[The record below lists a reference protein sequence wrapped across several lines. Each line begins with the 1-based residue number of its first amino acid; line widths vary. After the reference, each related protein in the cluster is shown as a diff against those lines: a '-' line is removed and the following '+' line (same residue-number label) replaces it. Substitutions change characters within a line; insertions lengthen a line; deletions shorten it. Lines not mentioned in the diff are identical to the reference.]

1 MELMGCRSTVE
12 PVCIRIIVHRHA
24 VLRDHLRALRAAMT
38 FEAAARKRTQ
48 RNGDRGKT
56 NNRDAWHDL
65 PHSSELAPSLHP
77 APRKRGEGGDFPHPR
92 RIEPDMKISRIRLS
106 DKTSRL
112 HPRHVVPIRGGFET
126 RSYETRF
133 CGMWNEVVERRI

>member
-1 MELMGCRSTVE
+1 MELMRCRSTVE
-12 PVCIRIIVHRHA
+12 PVRIRIIVHRHA

-56 NNRDAWHDL
+56 NNRDAWHAL

-77 APRKRGEGGDFPHPR
+77 APRKREEGGDFPHPR
-92 RIEPDMKISRIRLS
+92 R
-106 DKTSRL
+106 
-112 HPRHVVPIRGGFET
+112 RGGFET

>member
-1 MELMGCRSTVE
+1 MELMRCRSTVE
-12 PVCIRIIVHRHA
+12 PVRIRIIVHRHA
-24 VLRDHLRALRAAMT
+24 VLRDHLRALRTAMS
-38 FEAAARKRTQ
+38 FGAAARKRTQ

-77 APRKRGEGGDFPHPR
+77 APRKRGEEGDFPHPR
-92 RIEPDMKISRIRLS
+92 C
-106 DKTSRL
+106 
-112 HPRHVVPIRGGFET
+112 RGGFET

-133 CGMWNEVVERRI
+133 CGMRNEVVGGRILITP

>member
-38 FEAAARKRTQ
+38 LEAAAGKRPQ
-48 RNGDRGKT
+48 RNRDRGKT

-65 PHSSELAPSLHP
+65 PHSRELASSAHP
-77 APRKRGEGGDFPHPR
+77 APRKGEREEISRTPGVGAGLKPAPTRPDFAACGMEEGGEEFDTALRTR
-92 RIEPDMKISRIRLS
+92 RDS
-106 DKTSRL
+106 
-112 HPRHVVPIRGGFET
+112 G
-126 RSYETRF
+126 
-133 CGMWNEVVERRI
+133 N

>member
-56 NNRDAWHDL
+56 NNRDAWHIYLILVSLLHSIPL
-65 PHSSELAPSLHP
+65 PASG
-77 APRKRGEGGDFPHPR
+77 KRE
-92 RIEPDMKISRIRLS
+92 EISRTPVLGR
-106 DKTSRL
+106 
-112 HPRHVVPIRGGFET
+112 V
-126 RSYETRF
+126 
-133 CGMWNEVVERRI
+133 